1 MTVYSETKRS
11 LSAESLVAFVTFYL
25 IISFVDFPCDLFTA
39 IQRPIILQGV
49 QNVLTLNPNIALDKQ
64 FLTEKVVQNVV
75 LYIQTKVKD
84 RIESELEFRKAR
96 GEAERRAK
104 EVEEETIQAV
114 DAAVKHLMLNSGI
127 IETLGQFVEASDQWK
142 NDFNNHQDLV
152 QKIIGTGISP
162 GILTFVKLTYSNI

>member
-1 MTVYSETKRS
+1 MR
-11 LSAESLVAFVTFYL
+11 
-25 IISFVDFPCDLFTA
+25 
-39 IQRPIILQGV
+39 
-49 QNVLTLNPNIALDKQ
+49 
-64 FLTEKVVQNVV
+64 NVV

-84 RIESELEFRKAR
+84 RIESEMEFRKAR

>member
-1 MTVYSETKRS
+1 M
-11 LSAESLVAFVTFYL
+11 
-25 IISFVDFPCDLFTA
+25 
-39 IQRPIILQGV
+39 
-49 QNVLTLNPNIALDKQ
+49 LTLNPNIALDKQ
-64 FLTEKVVQNVV
+64 FLTEKVVRNVV

-127 IETLGQFVEASDQWK
+127 MGTIKQFVEESEQWK
-142 NDFNNHQDLV
+142 NNFNNNHQDLV
-152 QKIIGTGISP
+152 QRFIGTVIPP
-162 GILTFVKLTYSNI
+162 GTYFCEIDLF

>member
-1 MTVYSETKRS
+1 MR
-11 LSAESLVAFVTFYL
+11 F
-25 IISFVDFPCDLFTA
+25 FTA

-84 RIESELEFRKAR
+84 RIESELEFRRAR

-114 DAAVKHLMLNSGI
+114 DAAVKYLMLDSGI
-127 IETLGQFVEASDQWK
+127 MGTLEQFVDESEQWK
-142 NDFNNHQDLV
+142 NDFSNHQELV
-152 QKIIGTGISP
+152 QRIIGAGKLL
-162 GILTFVKLTYSNI
+162 ILTFLKFTYIF